1 MQRDLLPLIEGSTVA
16 TKYGTMK
23 TDHVLFIASGAFS
36 LSKPS
41 DLIPEL
47 QGRLPIRV
55 ELDSLKV
62 GDFVRILTEPD
73 ASLTAQYQAL
83 MAPRACRWTS
93 PPTAWGA
100 SPRSPST

>member
-1 MQRDLLPLIEGSTVA
+1 MRP
-16 TKYGTMK
+16 KYGPVK
-23 TDHVLFIASGAFS
+23 TRPRAVHRLGRFQPVEA
-36 LSKPS
+36 S

-73 ASLTAQYQAL
+73 ASLTAQYKAL
-83 MAPRACRWTS
+83 MGTEGVPVEF
-93 PPTAWGA
+93 GA
-100 SPRSPST
+100 RRCT